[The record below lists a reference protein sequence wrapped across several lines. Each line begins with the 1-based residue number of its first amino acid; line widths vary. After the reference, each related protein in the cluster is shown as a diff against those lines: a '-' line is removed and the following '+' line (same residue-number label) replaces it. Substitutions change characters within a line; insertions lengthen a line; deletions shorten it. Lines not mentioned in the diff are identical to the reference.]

1 MKVGDKRQAIVLS
14 FVAIFAIVL
23 LAKTTLGS
31 LGGGSSNK
39 PIPIRDSSAHTG
51 TTTESVEPSSDTNSA
66 PQPTP
71 TTSNNN
77 ISAKEEQTQI
87 KRDAFQ
93 KPNIPIQTKGFDP
106 TPANPNVGT
115 TETPPG
121 TETSS
126 PNTPIQ
132 GSIGFTNPQD
142 KTGLPKATQVKKII
156 NSIRFDGYVEAGSPM
171 GIITYNKSS
180 ISVAAGDTFGDGFM
194 VESVSSHKIIVRKN
208 KDTKSISI
216 GQEIHI

>member
-1 MKVGDKRQAIVLS
+1 MKVGDKRQALVLG
-14 FVAIFAIVL
+14 FVAIFAVVL

-39 PIPIRDSSAHTG
+39 PIPIRDASPHIG
-51 TTTESVEPSSDTNSA
+51 TESESIEPSPDTNSTPPQTAIA
-66 PQPTP
+66 PTNNLPT
-71 TTSNNN
+71 
-77 ISAKEEQTQI
+77 KEDVTQI

-106 TPANPNVGT
+106 PPMNPNVGT
-115 TETPPG
+115 TENQSGP
-121 TETSS
+121 ETSTQTGS
-126 PNTPIQ
+126 IQ
-132 GSIGFTNPQD
+132 GNIGFTDPQD
-142 KTGLPKATQVKKII
+142 KPGLPKAKQAIKSTT
-156 NSIRFDGYVEAGSPM
+156 SIRFDGYVEAGSPM

-180 ISVAAGDTFGDGFM
+180 MSVATGDTFGDGFI